1 MINSIEILKLNRHH
15 LLTRR
20 RPRRMQ
26 ITGRDQNVFSE
37 PFEEYPEYIGVC
49 FTGSD
54 SAPVRTSL
62 CSGLGTA
69 SSCYWDNSTD
79 GKRGREGR
87 ELLELKY
94 LNISRQL
101 HCPLGEQDH
110 VLHRLGVRSGHLGSF
125 SSKTATVVRFVLI

>member
-1 MINSIEILKLNRHH
+1 
-15 LLTRR
+15 
-20 RPRRMQ
+20 MQ
-26 ITGRDQNVFSE
+26 ITGRNQNVFSE

-110 VLHRLGVRSGHLGSF
+110 VLHCLGVWSRHLGSL
-125 SSKTATVVRFVLI
+125 VLICTRVICFDIKLV